1 MRERLER
8 EIDSARRRK
17 RGSAVDR
24 SSRKEKEKLVESSA
38 RSTYST
44 PATGDHIFEASACV
58 YMCVCVYIYEC
69 PCAFARVSFLAYTVL
84 QREVA
89 RIVRFAI
96 IRVGN
101 TRASY
106 SLHLFLSRLS
116 FSLFAYMYL
125 CMYVCITC
133 LVSMRLRDTL
143 DVLLGS

>member
-1 MRERLER
+1 MSERSIAHGGGSEDR
-8 EIDSARRRK
+8 RSIDRRGKRRK
-17 RGSAVDR
+17 SW
-24 SSRKEKEKLVESSA
+24 SSRA
-38 RSTYST
+38 RDLPT
-44 PATGDHIFEASACV
+44 PPRPPAITSLKPLRVCI
-58 YMCVCVYIYEC
+58 CVCVYIYEC
-69 PCAFARVSFLAYTVL
+69 SCTFARVSFLAYTVL
-84 QREVA
+84 QRGVA